1 MAKQLLNLRNV
12 PDDEAEEVRA
22 FLDEHRI
29 EYYETPPNRWG
40 FTMGAIWIRH
50 DEDHAQAKA
59 LMKDYQV
66 RRAAAARA
74 DYTARQLA
82 GEVDTF
88 LDVLRREPVKVLLQL
103 ALAAGI
109 IALMMWPV
117 WVLMH

>member
-59 LMKDYQV
+59 LMETYQV
-66 RRAAAARA
+66 RRTAAARA
-74 DYTARQLA
+74 DYAARKQA
-82 GEVDTF
+82 GEVETF
-88 LDVLRREPVKVLLQL
+88 LTVLRREPVKVLLQL

-109 IALMMWPV
+109 IALMMWPI
-117 WVLMH
+117 WQLAR